1 MYLFYVFIIA
11 FEKSKNKVGLK
22 QILRPLLQAPISFA
36 ILLLDGCLSTFMT
49 NAALSKLFTFTSF
62 HASKDHI
69 MNQELIQILSRITEE
84 EQAILDGSKIINRE
98 LYYSP
103 EKKNSPSDEID
114 SSRVLQDGK
123 LIDMRP
129 HVRFVHFPLHTHN
142 YVEFIYMCQGETIH
156 FVDGQRITLKKGD
169 LLFLNQHAR
178 QEILPAG
185 ENDIA
190 VNFMILPEFFDTAFS
205 MMENTDNV
213 LRDFL
218 ISCLTKKDI
227 EGNFLYF
234 NVSDIPQIQNIM
246 ENLIWNMLGDGDYQ
260 AINQVSMGLL
270 FLNLLEHTDTI
281 HVSRHSYDQEICFK
295 LLRYIDENYRDASL
309 TAFGQK
315 VNEEK
320 YTLSRILK
328 KSTGSTFKELL
339 QAKRLAKALELL
351 KNTDIPI
358 SDISVM
364 IGYDNTSFFHR
375 LFKKVYNMS
384 PRQYRINRSKP

>member
-1 MYLFYVFIIA
+1 MD
-11 FEKSKNKVGLK
+11 S
-22 QILRPLLQAPISFA
+22 R
-36 ILLLDGCLSTFMT
+36 
-49 NAALSKLFTFTSF
+49 
-62 HASKDHI
+62 
-69 MNQELIQILSRITEE
+69 LIERLSRITDEE
-84 EQAILDGSKIINRE
+84 RAILDGEDKINRE
-98 LYYSP
+98 LYYSS
-103 EKKNSPSDEID
+103 EKKNSKDDEID

-156 FVDGQRITLKKGD
+156 IIDGQRITLKKGD

-205 MMENTDNV
+205 MMEHTDSV
-213 LRDFL
+213 LKDFL
-218 ISCLTKKDI
+218 IRCLTKKDI
-227 EGNFLYF
+227 EGHFLYF

-246 ENLIWNMLGDGDYQ
+246 ENLIWNMLGEGDYQ

-270 FLNLLEHTDTI
+270 FLNLLQHTDTI
-281 HVSRHSYDQEICFK
+281 RVSRHSYDQEICFS
-295 LLRYIDENYRDASL
+295 LLRYIEENYRDASL
-309 TAFGQK
+309 LSFGQK
-315 VNEEK
+315 IGEDQ
-320 YTLSRILK
+320 YTLSRMLK
-328 KSTGSTFKELL
+328 RNTGSTFKDLL
-339 QAKRLAKALELL
+339 QAKRMSKATELL

-358 SDISVM
+358 ADISVM

-375 LFKKVYNMS
+375 LFRRLYGMS
-384 PRQYRINRSKP
+384 PREYRLQG